1 MTGGGSSLTIPSGAF
16 NGTSTVNIT
25 MSLSPVNYS
34 ISRLPEGAQA
44 AGDGL
49 TLDLGGAVPV
59 VPLFVSVLAQLTSSQ
74 AAMLRQ
80 NPSLLDSAAGNKS
93 MPDVNN
99 TNASHTGNVP
109 PVNSSDNSSDNSSNT
124 ENGNDENG
132 PTGGARR
139 LLAENATKNDN
150 ITDGNN
156 TQNGT
161 ANVSIS
167 AVAVYYEVKLHWCLA
182 HSHTS
187 PFYPSTLLPFYPS
200 TLLPST
206 FYPLPF
212 STLLPFY
219 PSTLYPSTL
228 CALRSAFEK
237 PCPWIKI
244 SRLWP

>member
-16 NGTSTVNIT
+16 NGTSSVNIT

-49 TLDLGGAVPV
+49 TLDLGGVVPA
-59 VPLFVSVLAQLTSSQ
+59 VPLFVSMLAQLTSSQ

-80 NPSLLDSAAGNKS
+80 SPLPLDSDARNKS
-93 MPDVNN
+93 MPNMNN
-99 TNASHTGNVP
+99 TNVSDTG
-109 PVNSSDNSSDNSSNT
+109 
-124 ENGNDENG
+124 NG

-139 LLAENATKNDN
+139 LLAENDTGIGN

-161 ANVSIS
+161 ANVSMSAGNNTQNGTANVSTS

-187 PFYPSTLLPFYPS
+187 PSTLLPFYPS
-200 TLLPST
+200 TLYPST
-206 FYPLPF
+206 LLPF
-212 STLLPFY
+212 CPLPFY

-228 CALRSAFEK
+228 CALRSAFK
-237 PCPWIKI
+237 QPCPWIRI
-244 SRLWP
+244 SRL